1 MGKIGNNLQPIRELA
16 VQSRNATNSASD
28 REALNKEA
36 QQLKAEIDRVAGQA
50 EFNGVKLLDG
60 SFQDQTFQVGAN
72 QGETIEVSGIV
83 DASSAQLGSWTS
95 VDTAGFTQ
103 TTAAATATDPLLA
116 ASVDI
121 T

>member
-60 SFQDQTFQVGAN
+60 SFQDQTFQGGATR
-72 QGETIEVSGIV
+72 GEPIKVSGIV
-83 DASSAQLGSWTS
+83 AASSAQLGAWTS
-95 VDTAGFTQ
+95 VDTTAYPQ
-103 TTAAATATDPLLA
+103 PTAAATATAPA
-116 ASVDI
+116 